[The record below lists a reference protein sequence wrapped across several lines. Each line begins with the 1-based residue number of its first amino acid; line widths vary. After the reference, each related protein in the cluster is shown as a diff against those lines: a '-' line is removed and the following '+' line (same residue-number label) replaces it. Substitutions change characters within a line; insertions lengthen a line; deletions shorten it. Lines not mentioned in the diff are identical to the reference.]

1 MQFRYSTIDPA
12 QSEFESLPRIP
23 LVLRNRDRAIEAIGL
38 VDSGSS
44 VNILPYGAGIE
55 LGAIWD
61 DGRASIRLAGSLAS
75 ETAMPLLTTA
85 EIEGLPAVKL
95 AFAWVKKNDV
105 PLILGQTNFFA
116 EFDVHF
122 YRSRL
127 VFEIV
132 PKSNTPLVQ
141 RM

>member
-1 MQFRYSTIDPA
+1 MEFRYSTIDPA
-12 QSEFESLPRIP
+12 QSEFDSLPRIP
-23 LVLRNRDRAIEAIGL
+23 LVLHHRDRAIETVGL
-38 VDSGSS
+38 VDSGST
-44 VNILPYGAGIE
+44 VNVLPYNVGIE

-61 DGRASIRLAGSLAS
+61 GRKASLRLGGSLAD
-75 ETAMPLLTTA
+75 ETAMPLFATA

-127 VFEIV
+127 TFEIV
-132 PKSNTPLVQ
+132 PKSNLPLV
-141 RM
+141 